1 MYSLSK
7 GPWKESLIKFMKHDF
22 LELNVDVL
30 NKTANCTEKPHLM
43 LLSIKLSHG
52 IKTPTKEEVET
63 KKLHISRVLECTGHL
78 SPGET
83 FHLCSDPILNA
94 VTMAPATTPVPTQ
107 ATADIGK
114 ELITY
119 IPTALLV
126 LLLVA
131 LPLAVIVNKRKVLGP
146 TLVKIMRNMVW

>member
-1 MYSLSK
+1 
-7 GPWKESLIKFMKHDF
+7 MKHDF
-22 LELNVDVL
+22 LEMNVEMLD
-30 NKTANCTEKPHLM
+30 KTANCTEKPHLM
-43 LLSIKLSHG
+43 LLSIKLRHRS
-52 IKTPTKEEVET
+52 KTPTKEEVET

-83 FHLCSDPILNA
+83 FHYCFDPILNA
-94 VTMAPATTPVPTQ
+94 VTMGPATTPVPTQATQ

-126 LLLVA
+126 LLVIALLLV
-131 LPLAVIVNKRKVLGP
+131 VIVKKRRVLGD
-146 TLVKIMRNMVW
+146 TLVNTMYIIVW

>member
-1 MYSLSK
+1 
-7 GPWKESLIKFMKHDF
+7 MKHDF
-22 LELNVDVL
+22 LEMNVDVL
-30 NKTANCTEKPHLM
+30 DKTANCAEKPHLM
-43 LLSIKLSHG
+43 LLSIKLSHRV
-52 IKTPTKEEVET
+52 KTPTKEEVET

-83 FHLCSDPILNA
+83 FHYCFDPILNA
-94 VTMAPATTPVPTQ
+94 LTMGPATTPEPTQ

-119 IPTALLV
+119 IPTVLLV

-131 LPLAVIVNKRKVLGP
+131 LPLAVIVKKRRVLGP